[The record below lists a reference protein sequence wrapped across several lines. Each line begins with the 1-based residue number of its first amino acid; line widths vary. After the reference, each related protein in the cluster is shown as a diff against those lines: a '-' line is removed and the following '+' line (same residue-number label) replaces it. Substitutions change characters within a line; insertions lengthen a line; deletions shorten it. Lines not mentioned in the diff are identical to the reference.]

1 MTISGSGPTVFA
13 ITNSQKTA
21 VKIESAMVSAFNNK
35 GVECKSLITTSSKEG
50 SGIVKSGIIS

>member
-21 VKIESAMVSAFNNK
+21 EKIESAMVTAFNNK
-35 GVECKSLITTSSKEG
+35 GVECNSLITTSSVEG
-50 SGIVKSGIIS
+50 SGIMKSGIIT